1 MMEIG
6 RVCMKIA
13 GRDAGKLCA
22 IVEIVDKNYVLI
34 DGQTRRRKCN
44 VDHLEPL
51 MKVLDISKGAS
62 HEDVVSALTGLE
74 GVSVKAK
81 SSKPK
86 KAKSESSV
94 KKEATP
100 KKKVAKKSE

>member
-1 MMEIG
+1 MIEVG

-13 GRDAGKLCA
+13 GRDAGQVCA
-22 IVEIVDKNYVLI
+22 VVEVIDNNYVLI

-51 MKVLDISKGAS
+51 MKVVDISEGAS
-62 HEDVVSALTGLE
+62 HEDVVSELKKL
-74 GVSVKAK
+74 GVETKAK

-86 KAKSESSV
+86 KAAEPKASPV
-94 KKEATP
+94 KKAAP
-100 KKKVAKKSE
+100 KKKAAKSE